1 MQEEKPD
8 FINPI
13 DEKKIT
19 QNPGT
24 LPYAHTVGGFV
35 IKPMDKGRT
44 KGLAIQAMQEQT
56 QMQFKQIQQ
65 QIELL
70 AEQARQLQKRV
81 AISEMI
87 YGADMN
93 FKPLISHIY
102 HLYMRQDQ
110 SPVLSMIGPDEWGI
124 GGQKYDFYLATVKLL
139 ADHTWEIL
147 HEAENLDNSFEI
159 PSE

>member
-1 MQEEKPD
+1 MEEE

-13 DEKKIT
+13 DPKKVAE
-19 QNPGT
+19 NPGL

-44 KGLAIQAMQEQT
+44 KGLAVQAMQEQT
-56 QMQFKQIQQ
+56 NLQMKQIQQ

-70 AEQARQLQKRV
+70 AQQARQLQRRV
-81 AISEMI
+81 ELSQMI

-102 HLYMRQDQ
+102 HLYLRKDE
-110 SPVLSMIGPDEWGI
+110 SFVLSMIGPDEWGFS
-124 GGQKYDFYLATVKLL
+124 GHKFKKFLATVKLL

-147 HEAENLDNSFEI
+147 QEGEH
-159 PSE
+159 